1 MIEVSHL
8 SKNYGSRPAVKD
20 LSFTVG
26 DGQIFGLLGPN
37 GAGKSTIMNILTGY
51 IAPTSGEVKVA
62 GFSLPEQAQQ
72 AKACVGYLPEQPPL
86 YPEMTV
92 QEYLDF
98 AAELKGVRR
107 AERKE
112 QVRRAARRTGLEEVL
127 PRLIRSLSKGYRQ
140 RVGIAQALLGS
151 PKLIIL
157 DEPTVGLDPA
167 QVIEIRKLIRELGKA
182 HTVILSSHILS
193 EVQAVCSQV
202 LILAKGRLVA
212 VGAPD
217 ELGEKLSSG
226 SCLKATVLGDGQT
239 VLKAVGSI
247 PGIRKVELEGE
258 SDGQVAFTAEST
270 DDTDRRAEVSRALS
284 QAGCTVLALSAESKT
299 LEDVFLALTEA
310 QTGESPAEE
319 EEDEE

>member
-8 SKNYGSRPAVKD
+8 SKKYGTHPAIED

-51 IAPTSGEVKVA
+51 LAPTSGEVKVA
-62 GFSLPEQAQQ
+62 GFSLPEQA
-72 AKACVGYLPEQPPL
+72 KVCVGYLPEQPPL

-98 AAELKGVRR
+98 AAELKGIKKK
-107 AERKE
+107 ADRKE
-112 QVRRAARRTGLEEVL
+112 QVRKAARRTGLEEVL

-140 RVGIAQALLGS
+140 RVGIAQALLGA
-151 PKLIIL
+151 PQLIIL

-167 QVIEIRKLIRELGKA
+167 QVIEIRRLIRELGKS

-202 LILAKGRLVA
+202 LILSKGHLVA
-212 VGAPD
+212 VGAP
-217 ELGEKLSSG
+217 EQLAEKLNPG
-226 SCLKATVLGDGQT
+226 SRLRATALGGGQT

-247 PGIRKVELEGE
+247 PGIRKVEIE
-258 SDGQVAFTAEST
+258 SEADGQVTFTAESA
-270 DDTDRRAEVSRALS
+270 DASDRRAEVSRALS
-284 QAGCTVLALSAESKT
+284 QAGCTVLALAAENRT
-299 LEDVFLALTEA
+299 LEEVFLALTENESE
-310 QTGESPAEE
+310 TPSDEGEEKTE
-319 EEDEE
+319 

>member
-8 SKNYGSRPAVKD
+8 TKKYGSHLAVD
-20 LSFTVG
+20 DISFSVE
-26 DGQIFGLLGPN
+26 DGKIYGLLGPN

-51 IAPTSGEVKVA
+51 LSATSGQVTVA
-62 GFSLPEQAQQ
+62 GHPLPEEADA

-98 AAELKGVRR
+98 VAELKGVKK

-112 QVRRAARRTGLEEVL
+112 QVQKAARRTGLEKVL

-140 RVGIAQALLGS
+140 RVGIAQALLGN

-167 QVIEIRKLIRELGKA
+167 QVIEIRKLIQELGRA

-193 EVQAVCSQV
+193 EVQTVCQEV
-202 LILAKGRLVA
+202 LILSKGKLVA
-212 VGAPD
+212 SGTLQ
-217 ELGEKLSSG
+217 ELT
-226 SCLKATVLGDGQT
+226 AGD
-239 VLKAVGSI
+239 
-247 PGIRKVELEGE
+247 
-258 SDGQVAFTAEST
+258 
-270 DDTDRRAEVSRALS
+270 
-284 QAGCTVLALSAESKT
+284 KT
-299 LEDVFLALTEA
+299 LEEVFMELTGGESEE
-310 QTGESPAEE
+310 TGEEE
-319 EEDEE
+319 A